1 MGLLSLS
8 CCFKN
13 IFPNPLAFASIT
25 SNMVGIIF
33 LIWGATEL
41 KWYWFRKARKP
52 LYIISFV
59 FFFLTLIG
67 LIFVI
72 VLLNL
77 WTDQNFIIT
86 INIIGKI
93 LCGIILGLCI
103 LAFIFL
109 LIAEI
114 LILKDYNHI
123 ENKLGPGRNIPIL
136 DWLRAIIPGI
146 SGLITLVITTLCVNV
161 LYKKFNDNIL
171 AQQNNNSQS
180 AHVNQDSTFSVEQKP
195 DSTILENASGNIKQ

>member
-93 LCGIILGLCI
+93 LCGIIIGLCI

-123 ENKLGPGRNIPIL
+123 ENELGPGRNIPIL

-180 AHVNQDSTFSVEQKP
+180 AHVNQDSTLSVEQKP

>member
-25 SNMVGIIF
+25 SNTVGIIF

-59 FFFLTLIG
+59 FFFLALIG

-93 LCGIILGLCI
+93 LCGIIIGLCI

-123 ENKLGPGRNIPIL
+123 ENELGPGRNIPIL

-180 AHVNQDSTFSVEQKP
+180 AHVNQDSTLSVEQKP